1 MAKRSPKPQV
11 AEFRPPEGHPAATP
25 PAPEPAAPTRTRKP
39 PRARALPGLEQVR
52 DEELDGACERIG
64 DIREKLAALRQSEK
78 EEKKFCQDRMH
89 GLKLKAHKHAGVEL
103 LLVPG
108 DEKLRV
114 RLTGDE
120 GQIAAE

>member
-1 MAKRSPKPQV
+1 MAKRTPAVQES
-11 AEFRPPEGHPAATP
+11 EFTPPEPEAGAT
-25 PAPEPAAPTRTRKP
+25 RSN
-39 PRARALPGLEQVR
+39 PRARALPGLEKVR
-52 DEELDGACERIG
+52 DEELDAACERIG
-64 DIREKLAALRQSEK
+64 DIREQQAALRSSEK
-78 EEKKFCQDRMH
+78 QEKKLCQDRMH
-89 GLKLKAHKHAGVEL
+89 ALKLKAHKHAGVEL